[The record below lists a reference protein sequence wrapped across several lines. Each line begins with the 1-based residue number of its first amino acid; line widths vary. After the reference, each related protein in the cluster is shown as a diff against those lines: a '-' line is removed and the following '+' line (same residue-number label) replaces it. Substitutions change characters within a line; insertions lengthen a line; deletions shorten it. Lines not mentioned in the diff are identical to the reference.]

1 MRNKVSFLDNL
12 TPTLSGSEI
21 LWNCF
26 MNCENEFCK
35 KTLFRACYSL
45 LDYSKQEG
53 KWSRKVRE
61 HEIWIFAFHIILV
74 NNCFWT
80 YQRLNGLE
88 ETENK
93 NCLQCRK
100 GLIKEECVKTENSYS
115 NPKRVDLLE
124 HFERENTSQNN
135 AYGLKWPKI
144 SILLFFILE

>member
-1 MRNKVSFLDNL
+1 MSQYESWSVFMRNKVSFLDNL

-35 KTLFRACYSL
+35 KLGSGHATVYLITENKRENA
-45 LDYSKQEG
+45 QE
-53 KWSRKVRE
+53 KVRE
-61 HEIWIFAFHIILV
+61 HEIWLFASLIILL

-80 YQRLNGLE
+80 NQRLNGLE
-88 ETENK
+88 ETDNK

-124 HFERENTSQNN
+124 HYDRENISQNN
-135 AYGLKWPKI
+135 AYGLKWP
-144 SILLFFILE
+144 